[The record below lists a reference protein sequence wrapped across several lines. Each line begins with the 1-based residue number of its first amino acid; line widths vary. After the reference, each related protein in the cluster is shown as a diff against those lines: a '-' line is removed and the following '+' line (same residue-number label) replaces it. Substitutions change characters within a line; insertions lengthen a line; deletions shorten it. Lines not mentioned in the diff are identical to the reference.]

1 MSEELRP
8 VREVAH
14 EGGKFS
20 PILVTLPAFHGHRRL
35 ATQKGREG

>member
-8 VREVAH
+8 APDAAH

-20 PILVTLPAFHGHRRL
+20 SVLVTLPATHGHRRL